1 MFEFLTI
8 LSPCPCFFLSRGKC
22 QLFPLSGLIGSFEVW
37 SYLLSLLFCFIQ
49 VIPSAWSTRHFRT
62 LEKKV
67 VILRVKE
74 NTWNTNFLY
83 YKSKNS
89 GGLSSG
95 WKSFALDNNLQE
107 FDVCLFEPSG
117 TMNNSFVLDV
127 NIFRVL

>member
-1 MFEFLTI
+1 M
-8 LSPCPCFFLSRGKC
+8 
-22 QLFPLSGLIGSFEVW
+22 
-37 SYLLSLLFCFIQ
+37 

-117 TMNNSFVLDV
+117 TMNYSFVLDV

>member
-1 MFEFLTI
+1 
-8 LSPCPCFFLSRGKC
+8 
-22 QLFPLSGLIGSFEVW
+22 LSGLIGSFEVW
-37 SYLLSLLFCFIQ
+37 SYLLYLLFCFIQ

-117 TMNNSFVLDV
+117 TINNSFVLDV